1 MVQPVSVG
9 VDGSPE
15 SLAAAMW
22 AGREATLRDGS
33 LRIVHALE
41 WPASD
46 QQFSPG
52 SWAQREWAES
62 RFEALAEE
70 LLEAHPRLRISVYR
84 VSGLP
89 AEALLDATGESAV
102 LALGSRGLGTLPGF
116 LLGSVSLPV
125 IAHASAPVVVVH
137 PPEDPSSTDSGPVVA
152 GLGHHDPHGPLLDFA
167 FEAAALRGTGLRL
180 VRTAGRT
187 PAGDREPHDAGAL
200 AASLRPWRARWP
212 AVEVEEWFSTG
223 PAVPRLVE
231 ASDDAQLLVVGR
243 REDRPFPVTRIGP
256 VTHGVLHHAR
266 CPVAVIPG
274 G

>member
-1 MVQPVSVG
+1 MAQPVSVG

-33 LRIVHALE
+33 LRIVYALE
-41 WPASD
+41 WRTSD

-52 SWAQREWAES
+52 LSAQREWAES

-70 LLEAHPRLRISVYR
+70 LL
-84 VSGLP
+84 
-89 AEALLDATGESAV
+89 
-102 LALGSRGLGTLPGF
+102 
-116 LLGSVSLPV
+116 
-125 IAHASAPVVVVH
+125 
-137 PPEDPSSTDSGPVVA
+137 DSGPVVA

-167 FEAAALRGTGLRL
+167 FEAAALRSTVLRL

-187 PAGDREPHDAGAL
+187 PAGDREPHDASAL
-200 AASLRPWRARWP
+200 AASLRPCRALWP

-223 PAVPRLVE
+223 PAVPHLLE

-243 REDRPFPVTRIGP
+243 RENRPFPVTRIGP

-266 CPVAVIPG
+266 CPVAVIPSS
-274 G
+274 